1 MGTNDLT
8 RSPYHSRNIRI
19 TDIIIPPDFIMETF
33 VNDIALFRLKRAV
46 RYNDYIQPICLPFG
60 VFQKLDQNTA
70 CFISGWGRTREE
82 GNYCLSP
89 TDMPSCL
96 LVEGGKPFTY
106 KCPCVH
112 RATNWLV
119 DCWRIRSR
127 AVHTLGEQSTDRFYS
142 LPVCFILFLYF
153 YLFIDPRA
161 KQMILINQLF
171 CYDKEHF
178 YFVFSSFW
186 REKFPCAST
195 SRNPGYTHLT
205 IWCPY
210 RSQPPWEKSHL
221 SQEGFCLL
229 SFSSIALCRVRQD
242 DCLWFLPPTQALTV
256 DPYTWQGE

>member
-1 MGTNDLT
+1 MASWALSAALLCLGGAFAYSELHSLSLREGSALGQATVPGPPEEEQPVTKDCGIAPLRGAVEGSRIIGGSQADTGAWPWQVSLQVQDGDILMHVCGGALVRDRWVLTAAHCTKEARDPLKWRAVMGTNDLT

-112 RATNWLV
+112 RATN
-119 DCWRIRSR
+119 
-127 AVHTLGEQSTDRFYS
+127 
-142 LPVCFILFLYF
+142 
-153 YLFIDPRA
+153 
-161 KQMILINQLF
+161 
-171 CYDKEHF
+171 
-178 YFVFSSFW
+178 
-186 REKFPCAST
+186 
-195 SRNPGYTHLT
+195 
-205 IWCPY
+205 
-210 RSQPPWEKSHL
+210 
-221 SQEGFCLL
+221 
-229 SFSSIALCRVRQD
+229 
-242 DCLWFLPPTQALTV
+242 
-256 DPYTWQGE
+256 